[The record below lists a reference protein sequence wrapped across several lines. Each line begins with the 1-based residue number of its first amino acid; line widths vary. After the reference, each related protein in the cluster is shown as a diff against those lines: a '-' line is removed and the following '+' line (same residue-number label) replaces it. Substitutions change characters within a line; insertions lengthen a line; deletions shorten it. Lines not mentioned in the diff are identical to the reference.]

1 MADSALLAGGTS
13 QACAAHADRP
23 ILFFVLTIDKNKFIC
38 LAISPVSGSCQLYL
52 GNLRGRRSFSIT
64 RLININKFTYQGR
77 VQPSPYPQKQP
88 QGVLITFNRPAEMN
102 AFGRPLMVE
111 LRQGLGQ
118 SGRRSGDP
126 RDRVDRR
133 RPRFFRRH
141 GSGQFT
147 HITIASQD
155 AVIAQLEVRH
165 GSNTGFMWT
174 QLAGFNNALH
184 YSITGDHIDA
194 QEAPRIGLFNK
205 VVTQYRNS
213 NAFILTGDISLD
225 R

>member
-77 VQPSPYPQKQP
+77 VQPNPYPQKQR

-111 LRQGLGQ
+111 LRQALD
-118 SGRRSGDP
+118 RAVADP
-126 RDRVDRR
+126 EIRAIV
-133 RPRFFRRH
+133 
-141 GSGQFT
+141 
-147 HITIASQD
+147 
-155 AVIAQLEVRH
+155 
-165 GSNTGFMWT
+165 
-174 QLAGFNNALH
+174 
-184 YSITGDHIDA
+184 
-194 QEAPRIGLFNK
+194 
-205 VVTQYRNS
+205 
-213 NAFILTGDISLD
+213 LTGAGRGFSAGMDQGSSRTL
-225 R
+225 RSPRKTR